1 MKLTNDDD
9 INMDKNTNTLI
20 FNPYNPRN
28 KTITEENVINIL
40 NQYGIDYKIH
50 NLNLF
55 KRAFIHKSY
64 VKRPLLDNVKNNIT
78 IVEKPDDCLPLH
90 TKSNERMEFIG
101 DGFLE
106 CIAKFYLYKRYP
118 KENEGFMTEK
128 KILLVKNETIGK
140 FTYDMGLHNWYI
152 ISKHAEE
159 KKTRTN
165 LKKLGCLFEAFI
177 AALYLDS
184 NKLEFESN
192 ITTNTGIG
200 FQIVQTFIENI
211 FEKHIDWTNL
221 ICSNENYKNL
231 LQVKIQREFKTTP
244 TYREI
249 EVNDDTGYKMGVY
262 LCINS
267 NNFKNIIHFSTLQS
281 FDCIKQIIEQKHKC
295 IIYFSEWSHKI
306 KKKAEQEASRLSLE
320 LINNKLIQ
328 HS

>member
-9 INMDKNTNTLI
+9 INVDKKTDTLV

-28 KTITEENVINIL
+28 KIINEEDIVKIL
-40 NQYGIDYKIH
+40 NKYNLNYKIH
-50 NLNLF
+50 NIKLF
-55 KRAFIHKSY
+55 RRAFVHKSY
-64 VKRPLLDNVKNNIT
+64 VKRPHLDNLKNNIT

-128 KILLVKNETIGK
+128 KIQLVKNETIGK
-140 FTYDMGLHNWYI
+140 FAYDMGLHNWYI

-184 NKLEFESN
+184 NKLKMCSN
-192 ITTNTGIG
+192 ITENNGIG
-200 FQIVQTFIENI
+200 FQIVQDFVETI
-211 FEKHIDWTNL
+211 FETHVDWTNL
-221 ICSNENYKNL
+221 ICSNENYKNI
-231 LQVKIQREFKTTP
+231 LQILFQKEFKITP
-244 TYREI
+244 TYHEI
-249 EVNDDTGYKMGVY
+249 EVNEETGYTMGVY
-262 LCINS
+262 LCLNDNNYKNAIEFSRIKKLSKINEMYE
-267 NNFKNIIHFSTLQS
+267 KNKKCVIFFS
-281 FDCIKQIIEQKHKC
+281 K
-295 IIYFSEWSHKI
+295 WSHKI
-306 KKKAEQEASRLSLE
+306 KKKAEQEASKIAIE
-320 LINNKLIQ
+320 MIKN
-328 HS
+328 

>member
-9 INMDKNTNTLI
+9 INLDKQTNTLI

-28 KTITEENVINIL
+28 KIINESDITKIL
-40 NQYGIDYKIH
+40 NKYNINYKIH
-50 NLNLF
+50 NIKLF
-55 KRAFIHKSY
+55 RRAFVHKSY
-64 VKRPLLDNVKNNIT
+64 VKRPHLDNIKNNIT
-78 IVEKPDDCLPLH
+78 IVDKPDDCLPLN

-128 KILLVKNETIGK
+128 KIQLVKNETIGK
-140 FTYDMGLHNWYI
+140 FAYDMGLNNWYI

-184 NKLEFESN
+184 NKLTVSSKIIEN
-192 ITTNTGIG
+192 NGIG
-200 FQIVQTFIENI
+200 FQVVQKFIENV
-211 FEKHIDWTNL
+211 FETHVDWTNL
-221 ICSNENYKNL
+221 ICSNENYKNI
-231 LQVKIQREFKTTP
+231 LQILIQKEFKTTP

-249 EVNDDTGYKMGVY
+249 SVDEDNGYTMGVY
-262 LCINS
+262 LCLND
-267 NNFKNIIHFSTLQS
+267 NNFKIQS
-281 FDCIKQIIEQKHKC
+281 IF
-295 IIYFSEWSHKI
+295 
-306 KKKAEQEASRLSLE
+306 LL
-320 LINNKLIQ
+320 
-328 HS
+328 

>member
-9 INMDKNTNTLI
+9 INLDKQTNTLV
-20 FNPYNPRN
+20 FNPYNTRN
-28 KTITEENVINIL
+28 KIINECDITKIL
-40 NQYGIDYKIH
+40 NKYNINYKIH
-50 NLNLF
+50 NIKLF
-55 KRAFIHKSY
+55 RRAFVHKSY
-64 VKRPLLDNVKNNIT
+64 VKRPHLDNVKNNIN
-78 IVEKPDDCLPLH
+78 IVDKPDDCLPLH

-140 FTYDMGLHNWYI
+140 FAYDIGLNNWYI

-184 NKLEFESN
+184 NKLTVSSKVIEN
-192 ITTNTGIG
+192 NGIG
-200 FQIVQTFIENI
+200 FQIVQKFIENV
-211 FEKHIDWTNL
+211 FETHVDWTNL
-221 ICSNENYKNL
+221 LCSNENYKNI
-231 LQVKIQREFKTTP
+231 LQILIQKEFKTTP

-249 EVNDDTGYKMGVY
+249 SVDEDNGYTMGVY
-262 LCINS
+262 LCIND
-267 NNFKNIIHFSTLQS
+267 NNFENSLDFSELKHIDNIKNIYEKNNKCVIFFS
-281 FDCIKQIIEQKHKC
+281 K
-295 IIYFSEWSHKI
+295 WSHKI
-306 KKKAEQEASRLSLE
+306 KKKAEQEASKIAIE
-320 LINNKLIQ
+320 IIKKM
-328 HS
+328 

>member
-9 INMDKNTNTLI
+9 INIDNSTNTLV

-28 KTITEENVINIL
+28 KIINEADITKIL
-40 NQYGIDYKIH
+40 NKYNIKYKIH
-50 NLNLF
+50 NIKLF
-55 KRAFIHKSY
+55 RRAFVHRSY
-64 VKRPLLDNVKNNIT
+64 VKRPHLDNIKNNIT

-140 FTYDMGLHNWYI
+140 FAYDMGLHNWYI

-177 AALYLDS
+177 SALYLDS
-184 NKLEFESN
+184 NKLEMSSN
-192 ITTNTGIG
+192 VTSNNNGIG

-211 FEKHIDWTNL
+211 FETHVNWTNL
-221 ICSNENYKNL
+221 LCSNENYKNL
-231 LQVKIQREFKTTP
+231 LQISLQKEFKTTP
-244 TYREI
+244 TYHEI
-249 EVNDDTGYKMGVY
+249 EVNEDTGYTMGVY
-262 LCINS
+262 LCLND
-267 NNFKNIIHFSTLQS
+267 NNFKNAIPFSNIKILNKIHEISKKKKKCVIFFS
-281 FDCIKQIIEQKHKC
+281 K
-295 IIYFSEWSHKI
+295 WSHKI
-306 KKKAEQEASRLSLE
+306 KKKAEQEASKIALE
-320 LINNKLIQ
+320 LIE
-328 HS
+328 S

>member
-1 MKLTNDDD
+1 MKFTNDDD
-9 INMDKNTNTLI
+9 INMDNSTNTLV

-28 KTITEENVINIL
+28 KIINETDITRIL
-40 NQYGIDYKIH
+40 NKYNVKYKIH
-50 NLNLF
+50 NIKLF
-55 KRAFIHKSY
+55 RRAFVHRSY
-64 VKRPLLDNVKNNIT
+64 VKRPHLDNVKNNIT

-128 KILLVKNETIGK
+128 KIQLVKNETIGK
-140 FTYDMGLHNWYI
+140 FAYDMGLHNWYI

-184 NKLEFESN
+184 NKLEMSSN
-192 ITTNTGIG
+192 ITHNKGIG
-200 FQIVQTFIENI
+200 FQIVQTFVETI
-211 FEKHIDWTNL
+211 FETHVDWTNL

-231 LQVKIQREFKTTP
+231 LQISLQKEFKTTP
-244 TYREI
+244 TYHEI
-249 EVNDDTGYKMGVY
+249 EVNEDTGYTMGVY
-262 LCINS
+262 LCLND
-267 NNFKNIIHFSTLQS
+267 NNFKNAIDFST
-281 FDCIKQIIEQKHKC
+281 IKKLSKIHDIIEKKKKC
-295 IIYFSEWSHKI
+295 VVYFSKWSHKI
-306 KKKAEQEASRLSLE
+306 KKKAEQEASKIALE
-320 LINNKLIQ
+320 LLDN
-328 HS
+328 

>member
-9 INMDKNTNTLI
+9 INIDNSTNTLV

-28 KTITEENVINIL
+28 KIINEADITKIL
-40 NQYGIDYKIH
+40 NKYNIKYKIH
-50 NLNLF
+50 NIKLF
-55 KRAFIHKSY
+55 RRAFVHRSY
-64 VKRPLLDNVKNNIT
+64 VKRPHLNNIKNNIT
-78 IVEKPDDCLPLH
+78 IVEKPDNCLPLH

-140 FTYDMGLHNWYI
+140 FAYDMGLHNWYI

-184 NKLEFESN
+184 NKLKLSCN
-192 ITTNTGIG
+192 ITQNNGIG
-200 FQIVQTFIENI
+200 FQIVQTFVESI
-211 FEKHIDWTNL
+211 FETHVDWTNL
-221 ICSNENYKNL
+221 ICSNENYKNI
-231 LQVKIQREFKTTP
+231 LQISLQKEFKTTP
-244 TYREI
+244 TYHEI
-249 EVNDDTGYKMGVY
+249 EVNEDTGYTMGVY
-262 LCINS
+262 LCLND
-267 NNFKNIIHFSTLQS
+267 NNFKNAIDFST
-281 FDCIKQIIEQKHKC
+281 IKKLSKIHNILEKKKKC
-295 IIYFSEWSHKI
+295 VVYFSKWSHKI
-306 KKKAEQEASRLSLE
+306 KKKAEQEASKIALE
-320 LINNKLIQ
+320 LLDN
-328 HS
+328 

>member
-9 INMDKNTNTLI
+9 INLDKQTNTLV

-28 KTITEENVINIL
+28 KIINESDITKIL
-40 NQYGIDYKIH
+40 NKYNVNYKIH
-50 NLNLF
+50 NIKLF
-55 KRAFIHKSY
+55 RRAFVHKSY
-64 VKRPLLDNVKNNIT
+64 VKRPHLDNIKNNIT
-78 IVEKPDDCLPLH
+78 IVDKPDDCLPLN

-128 KILLVKNETIGK
+128 KIQLVKNETIGK
-140 FTYDMGLHNWYI
+140 FAYDMGLNNWYI

-184 NKLEFESN
+184 NKLTVSSRIIEN
-192 ITTNTGIG
+192 NGIG
-200 FQIVQTFIENI
+200 FQVVQKFIENV
-211 FEKHIDWTNL
+211 FETHVDWTNL
-221 ICSNENYKNL
+221 ICSNENYKNI
-231 LQVKIQREFKTTP
+231 LQILIQKEFKTTP

-249 EVNDDTGYKMGVY
+249 CVDEDNGYTMGVY
-262 LCINS
+262 LCLND
-267 NNFKNIIHFSTLQS
+267 NNFENSIDFSNIKNINKVKKLYEKNSKCVIFFS
-281 FDCIKQIIEQKHKC
+281 K
-295 IIYFSEWSHKI
+295 WSHKI
-306 KKKAEQEASRLSLE
+306 KKKAEQEASK
-320 LINNKLIQ
+320 IAIDMIKQ
-328 HS
+328 

>member
-9 INMDKNTNTLI
+9 INLDKQTNTLI

-28 KTITEENVINIL
+28 KIINESDITKIL
-40 NQYGIDYKIH
+40 NKYNINYKIH
-50 NLNLF
+50 NIKLF
-55 KRAFIHKSY
+55 RRAFVHKSY
-64 VKRPLLDNVKNNIT
+64 VKRPHLDNIKNNIT
-78 IVEKPDDCLPLH
+78 IVDKPDDCLPLN

-128 KILLVKNETIGK
+128 KIQLVKNETIGK
-140 FTYDMGLHNWYI
+140 FAYDMGLNNWYI

-184 NKLEFESN
+184 NKLTVSSKIIEN
-192 ITTNTGIG
+192 NGIG
-200 FQIVQTFIENI
+200 FQVVQKFIENV
-211 FEKHIDWTNL
+211 FETHVDWTNL
-221 ICSNENYKNL
+221 ICSNENYKNI
-231 LQVKIQREFKTTP
+231 LQILIQKEFKTTP

-249 EVNDDTGYKMGVY
+249 SVDEDNGYTMGVY
-262 LCINS
+262 LCLND
-267 NNFKNIIHFSTLQS
+267 NNFKNSIDFST
-281 FDCIKQIIEQKHKC
+281 IKTINKIKKLYEKNNKC
-295 IIYFSEWSHKI
+295 VIFFSKWSHKI
-306 KKKAEQEASRLSLE
+306 KKKAEQEASK
-320 LINNKLIQ
+320 IAIDMIKQ
-328 HS
+328 

>member
-9 INMDKNTNTLI
+9 INYDKNSEKLI
-20 FNPYNPRN
+20 FNPYNEKN
-28 KTITEENVINIL
+28 KIITKDIVESIL
-40 NQYGIDYKIH
+40 KKYGVKYKIH
-50 NLNLF
+50 NFNLF
-55 KRAFIHKSY
+55 KRAFVHKSY
-64 VKRPLLDNVKNNIT
+64 VKRPQLYNEENNII
-78 IVEKPDDCLPLH
+78 IVDKPDNCLPLN

-140 FTYDMGLHNWYI
+140 FAYDIGLNNWYI

-184 NKLEFESN
+184 NKLIVDTPYLKDN
-192 ITTNTGIG
+192 GIG

-211 FEKHIDWTNL
+211 FEKHIDWTEL
-221 ICSNENYKNL
+221 ISSNDNYKNN
-231 LQVKIQREFKTTP
+231 LQVIIQKHFKTTP
-244 TYREI
+244 TYKEI
-249 EVNDDTGYKMGVY
+249 SVDEDNGYTMGVY

-267 NNFKNIIHFSTLQS
+267 NNFKNS
-281 FDCIKQIIEQKHKC
+281 IKFKSLNQINSLIQQNKNFV
-295 IIYFSEWSHKI
+295 IYFSEWSHKI
-306 KKKAEQEASRLSLE
+306 KKKAEQEAS
-320 LINNKLIQ
+320 KLAIEMIEN
-328 HS
+328 